1 MWIKVGKEI
10 KTTLPGYVGR
20 QNERERK
27 KERKR
32 EREREWSRKPSE
44 NIFTWILLIFL
55 STLQW
60 NIFFCF
66 PQLQQ
71 SLWFTTLNVVNDTS

>member
-27 KERKR
+27 KERK
-32 EREREWSRKPSE
+32 K
-44 NIFTWILLIFL
+44 
-55 STLQW
+55 
-60 NIFFCF
+60 
-66 PQLQQ
+66 
-71 SLWFTTLNVVNDTS
+71 

>member
-27 KERKR
+27 KERKKER
-32 EREREWSRKPSE
+32 ERERENGLESLQK
-44 NIFTWILLIFL
+44 IFL
-55 STLQW
+55 PG
-60 NIFFCF
+60 FFSSF
-66 PQLQQ
+66 
-71 SLWFTTLNVVNDTS
+71 